1 MFFLTSSVYVK
12 QKYLIIQKYSK
23 SSSTQNILF
32 EVPSIEQ
39 QHLEPHQIKKEQ
51 TQTQCT
57 YHKVTIVSC
66 L

>member
-39 QHLEPHQIKKEQ
+39 QHLEPRQIKKEQ
-51 TQTQCT
+51 TQTQHK
-57 YHKVTIVSC
+57 YHKVTIVSF